1 MSTIAFKILCIYLS
15 LIYFQV
21 AILCAAL
28 TAVSAVAYIP
38 GHLHYAK
45 AHLPYA
51 AIAKAPLAYAAVAKA
66 PLAYA
71 PVVKPAPLAYAAPVH
86 AHVAHAHAPLVAH
99 APLAYTGFLGHA
111 HYGHGLYAPHYA
123 KVGYGKVLW

>member
-1 MSTIAFKILCIYLS
+1 MLYTS
-15 LIYFQV
+15 IYFQV
-21 AILCAAL
+21 AILCAVL
-28 TAVSAVAYIP
+28 TAVSAVAYVP

-45 AHLPYA
+45 APLPYA
-51 AIAKAPLAYAAVAKA
+51 AFAKA

-71 PVVKPAPLAYAAPVH
+71 PVVKPLAYAAPVH
-86 AHVAHAHAPLVAH
+86 AHVAHAHAPLVPH